1 MSDAISKFVLYTYF
15 RSSCSGRLRIALALK
30 NIKVQH
36 VRVNLLDRD
45 QLNDNFLLLNA
56 SQSVPVLVD
65 QANNDFPIGQ
75 SIAALEYLEE
85 AYPEK
90 KQLLP
95 PFSDP
100 LTRAKVRVLVNI
112 IACDTQP
119 VTNLRL
125 VEEIRGSGGDVSKWM
140 KKWISQGLRSYELT
154 LSKTAGKYS
163 VGDEITLADVCL
175 VPAVWGAER
184 YGVDM
189 SSMPQLTRVYRT
201 VSEEEAIQSA
211 HWKNQP
217 DTPDDLRIQN
227 KK

>member
-1 MSDAISKFVLYTYF
+1 MSDSIPNIVLYTYF

-30 NIKVQH
+30 NIEAQH
-36 VRVNLLDRD
+36 VRVNLLGKD
-45 QLNDNFLLLNA
+45 QLNNNFLSLNA

-65 QANNDFPIGQ
+65 QAYNDFPIGQ

-85 AYPEK
+85 AYPDK

-95 PFSDP
+95 PLSD
-100 LTRAKVRVLVNI
+100 LLARAKVRVLVNI

-125 VEEIRGSGGDVSKWM
+125 VEEIRRSGGDVSEWM
-140 KKWISQGLRSYELT
+140 KKWITQGLRSYELT

-175 VPAVWGAER
+175 VPAVWNAER

-189 SSMPQLTRVYRT
+189 SCMPQLTRVYRT
-201 VSEEEAIQSA
+201 MSEEKAVHLA

-217 DTPDDLRIQN
+217 DTPDDLRS
-227 KK
+227 